1 MIPLTAA
8 QIAEATGGRLVAG
21 RADALVTAGVSTDTR
36 AIAAG
41 SLFVAL
47 RGERFDAHDFLKQAA
62 AAGAAAVLVDRWN
75 GEADI
80 AVIQVADTLLGLQRL
95 AHWYRAQLLIPVVG
109 ITGSNGKTSTK
120 DFTNAVLGR
129 RFEVLATR
137 GNLNNHIGV
146 PLTVLSIEPHH
157 TAAIVEMGMN
167 HAGEIA
173 PLCEIARPKIG
184 IITNVGTAHIEF
196 LGTREAIAEEKGT
209 LARSLPEDGTLV
221 VPAGC
226 DFLEYFRRRTK
237 ARVIPVGNCR
247 GAVRAEGLKMMADG
261 SAFTLVTSDDERAE
275 VHLPV
280 VGRHM
285 VTNALLAAATGKAL
299 GLSVEQI
306 AEGLSSAQL
315 TTGRLRRFERNGVTA
330 VDDSYNANPES
341 MAAAIDTLA
350 ETPVG
355 PEGRRIVVLGAMGE
369 LGAYSLEAHHKIGR
383 YAAERGLLLATVG
396 PVARQMADAALAVQ
410 SSSKVHAFDTHAEC
424 AAWLRDQ
431 LHEGDVV
438 LFKGS
443 RSSTMEKVL
452 NEVFPAN

>member
-1 MIPLTAA
+1 
-8 QIAEATGGRLVAG
+8 
-21 RADALVTAGVSTDTR
+21 
-36 AIAAG
+36 
-41 SLFVAL
+41 
-47 RGERFDAHDFLKQAA
+47 
-62 AAGAAAVLVDRWN
+62 
-75 GEADI
+75 
-80 AVIQVADTLLGLQRL
+80 
-95 AHWYRAQLLIPVVG
+95 
-109 ITGSNGKTSTK
+109 
-120 DFTNAVLGR
+120 
-129 RFEVLATR
+129 
-137 GNLNNHIGV
+137 
-146 PLTVLSIEPHH
+146 
-157 TAAIVEMGMN
+157 
-167 HAGEIA
+167 
-173 PLCEIARPKIG
+173 
-184 IITNVGTAHIEF
+184 
-196 LGTREAIAEEKGT
+196 
-209 LARSLPEDGTLV
+209 
-221 VPAGC
+221 
-226 DFLEYFRRRTK
+226 
-237 ARVIPVGNCR
+237 
-247 GAVRAEGLKMMADG
+247 MMADG